1 MRMLTASVVL
11 TAVVLC
17 SGCTTLQRYPSF
29 GPGSGGSNPATGGRI
44 ILFDRQAAPNL
55 LPPSNSQL
63 RAYPAQ
69 VPRAERVH

>member
-29 GPGSGGSNPATGGRI
+29 GTPAGGGLL
-44 ILFDRQAAPNL
+44 LFDRQGTRNL
-55 LPPSNSQL
+55 FPPSNSQL

>member
-29 GPGSGGSNPATGGRI
+29 GSSSAGRL
-44 ILFDRQAAPNL
+44 ILFDRQGAPNL